1 MTIAPNNCSSV
12 LRDFTPRCLTDLAVD
27 YSILLTD
34 DMQSLQR
41 TKLAKKCHQLNLSV
55 ITSADLDDAAVRR
68 CFPTRSIFVIRNSKG
83 TTPELLQKQLA
94 GYAFMIVPD
103 FFIESLIDSCVKA
116 QLKFNEIVANRL
128 GLPMSYVSQ
137 APLINGWTNSSSAAG
152 SFGNNIA
159 MIQHTMQA
167 ASINGTSFVSTMRGD
182 SAQVLSMVFAI
193 QDMYHL
199 YAPQFSDSVKCDVP
213 LGVSAVVPPTFLN
226 NQSYTPIQ
234 MLPMLCD
241 NPSSTLYYVNDCRP
255 VGLYLDNCIPNIPLP
270 RLFIRPQVAVPQIM
284 PNIEL
289 AIHKGESVIKLSGE
303 LTKGY
308 AFYENIVRASV
319 IMLAKIY
326 YNAIHEAR
334 YALELIKDS
343 ITNLKA
349 TQTASVRPRDFCC
362 DRKVV
367 EKDQSSFPD
376 VDFSKL
382 PITPDIASVY
392 PDLIMDYDELGLV
405 FGYRLL
411 DFSKTKKTWSS
422 WDSQAPLVASPLGSY
437 FLDDYYSANKQDT
450 DQLLSLPYFT
460 QTAYTTS
467 IFDTTENR
475 VDSEIARL
483 RARDSDD
490 VIIIRPAR
498 CPDKVIA
505 VPRNGRPFTTFQLIN
520 AVAYLCKNMHR
531 INKFT
536 RSSSESLAVPSKRR
550 SMTSSMA
557 PLNKFGIP
565 LRSLFDCTNSAS
577 HRRQIS
583 EPEDNDEGLQEDR
596 SRGKCAVCGV
606 NYMNYF
612 DHVRSHVHIEKYRE
626 LLCGLNIY
634 KPLQNSMTLSE
645 YKVSMHRQLANI
657 IMFVVTREQKPYDVV
672 ATKLNECLSA
682 MGSRIQVDPY
692 DLPRSNS
699 PTCRTSSFTTWRER
713 IFRTQ
718 QHAFN
723 ETLIRSIEYYGDVL
737 TLGAGTD
744 TTTDTSVTT
753 HSNVLQHDTSTI
765 GMMAAI
771 VNGTGA
777 FLRAQ
782 KPMAKNLLSS
792 MSTKHVSSL
801 ECTQESFQSY
811 CDLLMQA
818 TFSSIGFSNCIRA
831 TEILHDAATD
841 FFPAHVLH
849 DLQGKIDLVAPIKV
863 PFRGIEDLIPDR
875 VLYKPLHDLRHE
887 LMNSYMCPTPVSR
900 DISLLDISIQSNE
913 IQTPEVSGTGKLVC
927 GDTFGDNFQNELID
941 EYIFQNANKIHHYD
955 SFSAYD
961 AVMYTF
967 YQDFVRESLNF
978 RYGYFQVDDIYKNIV
993 QQERRSRAFGISDDA
1008 DSTECDPLETFEPLD
1023 DAFIKIYRY
1032 LAKSFYKLPPS
1043 AQNSLNIKIFSD
1055 IQESCNENENEQMD
1069 LNPLCL
1075 PTKIDSQP
1083 RNLEAMTESIIHTHE
1098 RSQSHIESM
1107 DLRDSSSKLGVHLS
1121 YEDRIQRS
1129 SLGMLSYKGSIDTP
1143 IPGSDG
1149 VESSF
1154 AEPSSSLPSGY
1165 HNTQQS
1171 DLLLALLQHDS
1182 ETSAVGLIDDS
1193 MCYKGTFDAVSHQPI
1208 EVRPYV
1214 PETMLRE
1221 DVNTLDTY
1229 LSSKTESIAIKPY
1242 TLPGM
1247 QSIVDISSDASNID
1261 RGDEDLYDHDSII
1274 GGFIKKLSKT
1284 CIGQNNPPGSG
1295 CTSGQRSPN
1304 PSRDK
1309 RMEDIVLPTYKGI
1322 PLVLPSITRIL
1333 NTHLPL
1339 NQNETFETICE
1350 LPGGTQGRVILPPEY
1365 EIRTKKTPN
1374 IEDYIGLFHIYDQGG
1389 RESCVLNAILSDDY
1403 LMPTMLLREIG
1414 GITGTSN
1421 PTFYPI
1427 VCTLMKTIDTLF
1439 PLCSQFQEDHDI
1451 PTANKVNDSLKVD
1464 LFDYENNDELSMD
1477 DSMFMESLCPR
1488 IQRSNSIP
1496 GPIRLAPE
1504 AISVAFLAADSPT
1517 GLDIDDPVVQD
1528 VLEELRKDLSPTR
1541 PVESSSERPID
1552 CGSVDGSSGHNT
1564 VTGLYAG
1571 PQLYERIGKGKRIE
1585 ESTTYV
1591 STQLSGSDYGS
1602 SYEQTTFP
1610 DISVFSTLRE
1620 AHDTPLGP
1628 GEDTPFPRHYTYLTS
1643 IIKEIDMSGNLFPQ
1657 FCTLPRSIIHSINSS
1672 LIASYML
1679 GNNALLNACS
1689 AFEAVSNSVLGVST
1703 QSAMIQPIHL
1713 AILQAGV
1720 TSKLRSDD
1728 ISLGYDCF
1736 IKRKYTSK
1744 ILMEKH
1750 PRPSVY
1756 DCNGLADELL
1766 NILMHK

>member
-1 MTIAPNNCSSV
+1 MTIASSNCNPAP
-12 LRDFTPRCLTDLAVD
+12 RDFTPRCLTDLAVD
-27 YSILLTD
+27 YSILFTD

-68 CFPTRSIFVIRNSKG
+68 CFPTRSIFVVRSGKG
-83 TTPELLQKQLA
+83 TISESLQRQLV

-103 FFIESLIDSCVKA
+103 FFIESLIDSCIKA

-128 GLPMSYVSQ
+128 GLPISYVSQ

-152 SFGNNIA
+152 SFGNNIG
-159 MIQHTMQA
+159 MIQHTVQT
-167 ASINGTSFVSTMRGD
+167 ASTNGMSFVSAMRGD

-241 NPSSTLYYVNDCRP
+241 NPSSALYYVNDCRP

-303 LTKGY
+303 LTRGY
-308 AFYENIVRASV
+308 AFYENTVKASV
-319 IMLAKIY
+319 AMLAKIY

-343 ITNLKA
+343 LANVKA
-349 TQTASVRPRDFCC
+349 TRTASVKPRDFCC
-362 DRKVV
+362 DKKVV
-367 EKDQSSFPD
+367 EKDQSGFPD

-411 DFSKTKKTWSS
+411 EFSRTKRTWSS
-422 WDSQAPLVASPLGSY
+422 WDSRAPLVASPLGSY
-437 FLDDYYSANKQDT
+437 FLDDYYSANKQDA
-450 DQLLSLPYFT
+450 DQLLSLPYFA
-460 QTAYTTS
+460 QTPYTTS
-467 IFDTTENR
+467 IFDTTENH
-475 VDSEIARL
+475 VESEIARL

-490 VIIIRPAR
+490 VIVIRPAR

-520 AVAYLCKNMHR
+520 AVTYLCKNMHR
-531 INKFT
+531 INKMT
-536 RSSSESLAVPSKRR
+536 RSSSEGLVASSKRR
-550 SMTSSMA
+550 SMASSVA
-557 PLNKFGIP
+557 SLNKFGIP
-565 LRSLFDCTNSAS
+565 LRFLADYTNSAS

-634 KPLQNSMTLSE
+634 RPLQNSMTLSE

-657 IMFVVTREQKPYDVV
+657 IMFIVTREQKPYDVV
-672 ATKLNECLSA
+672 AEKLNECLSA

-692 DLPRSNS
+692 DLPRSSS

-718 QHAFN
+718 QHAFH
-723 ETLIRSIEYYGDVL
+723 ETLIKSIEYYGDTL
-737 TLGAGTD
+737 TPGAGAD
-744 TTTDTSVTT
+744 TNIDA
-753 HSNVLQHDTSTI
+753 STI
-765 GMMAAI
+765 GMMGAI

-782 KPMAKNLLSS
+782 KPVVKSPLSS
-792 MSTKHVSSL
+792 VSAKHVSSL
-801 ECTQESFQSY
+801 EYTQKSFQSY

-831 TEILHDAATD
+831 TEILQDAAAD
-841 FFPAHVLH
+841 FFPAHMLT

-875 VLYKPLHDLRHE
+875 VLYKPLYDIRHE
-887 LMNSYMCPTPVSR
+887 LMNNYMCSTPVSR
-900 DISLLDISIQSNE
+900 DGSLLDISMQSTE
-913 IQTPEVSGTGKLVC
+913 LQAPEAPGTGKLLC
-927 GDTFGDNFQNELID
+927 DTTLGDNFQSELID
-941 EYIFQNANKIHHYD
+941 EYIFQNTNKMHHYD

-961 AVMYTF
+961 TIMYIF

-978 RYGYFQVDDIYKNIV
+978 RYGYFQVDDIYKNIM
-993 QQERRSRAFGISDDA
+993 QQERRSGAFGISDDA
-1008 DSTECDPLETFEPLD
+1008 ESAEQDSLEAFEPLD
-1023 DAFIKIYRY
+1023 DAFIEIYRY

-1055 IQESCNENENEQMD
+1055 MQESCKENETEQMD
-1069 LNPLCL
+1069 LNSLSSS
-1075 PTKIDSQP
+1075 TKVDTQS
-1083 RNLEAMTESIIHTHE
+1083 RNLEAMTESIIQTHE
-1098 RSQSHIESM
+1098 KSHAESV
-1107 DLRDSSSKLGVHLS
+1107 DLKDPSSKLSVHLG
-1121 YEDRIQRS
+1121 YEDRIQRG
-1129 SLGMLSYKGSIDTP
+1129 SLAMLSYKGSADTP

-1154 AEPSSSLPSGY
+1154 AEPSGSLPSAY

-1182 ETSAVGLIDDS
+1182 EASAVGLIDDS

-1229 LSSKTESIAIKPY
+1229 LSNKTASVAIKPY

-1247 QSIVDISSDASNID
+1247 QSIIDMSSDASNIE
-1261 RGDEDLYDHDSII
+1261 RGDGDLYDHDSII

-1284 CIGQNNPPGSG
+1284 CIGQTNPPGSG
-1295 CTSGQRSPN
+1295 STSGQGSPN

-1309 RMEDIVLPTYKGI
+1309 RMEDIVLPVHKGV

-1350 LPGGTQGRVILPPEY
+1350 PPDGTQGRVILPPEY

-1374 IEDYIGLFHIYDQGG
+1374 IEDYIGLFHICDQDS
-1389 RESCVLNAILSDDY
+1389 RESCAPSTALSDDY
-1403 LMPTMLLREIG
+1403 LMPATLLREIG
-1414 GITGTSN
+1414 GINGA
-1421 PTFYPI
+1421 PDPAFYPT
-1427 VCTLMKTIDTLF
+1427 VCTLMKTIDALF
-1439 PLCSQFQEDHDI
+1439 PLCSQLQEDYDI
-1451 PTANKVNDSLKVD
+1451 PTANKASDSPGANL
-1464 LFDYENNDELSMD
+1464 LDYGNSDELSMD
-1477 DSMFMESLCPR
+1477 DSMFLESLCPR
-1488 IQRSNSIP
+1488 IRRSNSIP
-1496 GPIRLAPE
+1496 GPIQLSPE
-1504 AISVAFLAADSPT
+1504 AISISLLATDSPA
-1517 GLDIDDPVVQD
+1517 GLDIDNPVMQKT
-1528 VLEELRKDLSPTR
+1528 LEELRKDLSPTSPVEGSAER
-1541 PVESSSERPID
+1541 PVDI
-1552 CGSVDGSSGHNT
+1552 CGSVEGSGGHNT

-1571 PQLYERIGKGKRIE
+1571 PQLYEKIGKSRRIE

-1602 SYEQTTFP
+1602 SYEQVTFP
-1610 DISVFSTLRE
+1610 DISTFSTLRE
-1620 AHDTPLGP
+1620 AHSTPLRP
-1628 GEDTPFPRHYTYLTS
+1628 EEDTSPSRHHNYLTS
-1643 IIKEIDMSGNLFPQ
+1643 IVKEIDMNGNPFPQ
-1657 FCTLPRSIIHSINSS
+1657 FCTLLRSIIYSVNSS
-1672 LIASYML
+1672 LITSYML

-1720 TSKLRSDD
+1720 ISKLQSDK

-1736 IKRKYTSK
+1736 VKRKYTSK

-1756 DCNGLADELL
+1756 DCNGLADELS
-1766 NILMHK
+1766 NILTYKLNQ